1 MKKGSAQKRK
11 NPLFTAF
18 LNLIWTG
25 LGYIYVGKRVM
36 FGVCFAIWNAI
47 FLALMITTPLS
58 YTAWLFLSIDSF
70 ILSLLFA
77 YDGYKTAQE
86 VNSQ

>member
-1 MKKGSAQKRK
+1 MKKESAKKRK
-11 NPLFTAF
+11 SPFLTAF

-36 FGVCFAIWNAI
+36 FGVCFAIWNAV
-47 FLALMITTPLS
+47 FLTIMIMTPLP
-58 YTAWLFLSIDSF
+58 YTAWVFLSVDSS

-77 YDGYKTAQE
+77 YDGYRTAEE
-86 VNSQ
+86 VNRQ